1 MQNLIFKGLN
11 GKFKIAAATQYIT
24 RIKDSTKK
32 KVSCIKV
39 FYCFTVTVNVNL
51 HFIFKCLCKKSYFT
65 TEVDNHSSRF
75 AIRHISYN

>member
-32 KVSCIKV
+32 YSIIQSK
-39 FYCFTVTVNVNL
+39 
-51 HFIFKCLCKKSYFT
+51 
-65 TEVDNHSSRF
+65 TEELPQVQMPQFSHITYLSPQARSRTYLEGMW
-75 AIRHISYN
+75 SDGNTE